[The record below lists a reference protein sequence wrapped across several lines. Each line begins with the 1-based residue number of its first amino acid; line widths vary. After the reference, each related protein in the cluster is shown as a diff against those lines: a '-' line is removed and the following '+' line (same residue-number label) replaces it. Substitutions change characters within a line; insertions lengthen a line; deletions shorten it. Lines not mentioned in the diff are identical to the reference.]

1 MYLKSEIN
9 TQLDNLISKYNY
21 LAFFSNE
28 SEITDEDTIASKS
41 ELFRISITPIR
52 NNQNLI
58 INYTIPSEKYCPYST
73 VSSASSDTVFTLVS
87 ASGFKIGDRIQIKIP
102 GSFLDRKISAK
113 SGNIITVS
121 ESIGMTLT
129 SGIEVIT
136 KCTQIGL
143 IRDGSSG
150 ANTGTLAVLLN
161 EDFSKKSGSIITG
174 TMTIPLKG
182 K

>member
-1 MYLKSEIN
+1 MYLKAEIN
-9 TQLDNLISKYNY
+9 TQLNDLISKFNY

-41 ELFRISITPIR
+41 ELFRIAITPVR

-58 INYTIPSEKYCPYST
+58 ITYTIPADKYCPYST
-73 VSSASSDTVFTLVS
+73 VSSASSNTQFTLVS
-87 ASGFKIGDRIQIKIP
+87 ATGFKVGDRIQIKIS
-102 GSFLDRKISAK
+102 GNYLDRKISAK
-113 SGNIITVS
+113 SVNIITVS

-143 IRDGSSG
+143 IRNGSSG
-150 ANTGTLAVLLN
+150 ANTGSLAVLLPEN
-161 EDFSKKSGSIITG
+161 FAKKEGSIITG